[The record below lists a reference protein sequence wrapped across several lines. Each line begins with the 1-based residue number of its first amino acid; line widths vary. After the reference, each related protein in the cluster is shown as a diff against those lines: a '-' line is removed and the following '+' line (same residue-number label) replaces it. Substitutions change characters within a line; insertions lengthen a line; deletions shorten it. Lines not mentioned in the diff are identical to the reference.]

1 MPQRLTPIVVP
12 VCLAG
17 LVSVLFAGYSFAT
30 EAHTDVHV
38 LGRGRAARRLD
49 AR

>member
-30 EAHTDVHV
+30 EVHTTSML

-49 AR
+49 TR